1 MATAESCRLKLADS
15 YVGPLKTEL
24 QTIERDR
31 YTLYQKRLSI
41 ERHITDLG
49 HCITDIQDH
58 PEKYD
63 QSEIPSIK
71 KQIDGRKAEI
81 ADLEKIGAPLA
92 AREREIEKL
101 MLEV

>member
-1 MATAESCRLKLADS
+1 
-15 YVGPLKTEL
+15 
-24 QTIERDR
+24 
-31 YTLYQKRLSI
+31 
-41 ERHITDLG
+41 LG